1 MLEKPLTGD
10 ITGFPGLYKELVDEI
25 NQKVSCTP
33 IVLLSQKYIET
44 HYYKEELSLQDLAQS
59 IQISPTYLSRLL
71 KSEIG
76 VSFIEYLTYVRVQ
89 KAMQLMSDP
98 TVKIYEVA
106 ERVGYSNQHYFSTAF
121 KKVVG
126 LSPVEYRKRGSW
138 R

>member
-1 MLEKPLTGD
+1 M
-10 ITGFPGLYKELVDEI
+10 
-25 NQKVSCTP
+25 
-33 IVLLSQKYIET
+33 SQIYIET

-59 IQISPTYLSRLL
+59 VQISPTYLSRLL